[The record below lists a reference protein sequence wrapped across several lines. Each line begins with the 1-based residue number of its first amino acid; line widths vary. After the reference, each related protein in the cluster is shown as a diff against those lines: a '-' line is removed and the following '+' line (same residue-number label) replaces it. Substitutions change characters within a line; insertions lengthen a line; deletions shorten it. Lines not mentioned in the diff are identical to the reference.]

1 MLSKEKTAELVAEF
15 IATFT
20 LVSVILGISTRSTFP
35 FFIAAG
41 AGLTLGLMVILLG
54 SVSGAHA
61 NPAITLGLWSKQLI
75 KTNKAVAYVAA
86 QVLGGA
92 VALASY
98 QFLVNSTLNR
108 PGANFDWR
116 VFAAEALGAGIFGF
130 GVAATINQKLKG
142 GVQGAAVG
150 ISLMLGIL
158 MASVASEG
166 LLNPAVAVGV
176 DSVGWDYIVGPL
188 VGALIGVQLY
198 GAIFETKKKNVFSL
212 ISKKK

>member
-1 MLSKEKTAELVAEF
+1 MLSKEKTAELIAEF

-20 LVSVILGISTRSTFP
+20 LVSVVLGISTRSTFP

-41 AGLTLGLMVILLG
+41 AGLTVGLMVILLG

-108 PGANFDWR
+108 PSANFDWR

-166 LLNPAVAVGV
+166 LLNPAVAIGV

-188 VGALIGVQLY
+188 VGALIGMQLY